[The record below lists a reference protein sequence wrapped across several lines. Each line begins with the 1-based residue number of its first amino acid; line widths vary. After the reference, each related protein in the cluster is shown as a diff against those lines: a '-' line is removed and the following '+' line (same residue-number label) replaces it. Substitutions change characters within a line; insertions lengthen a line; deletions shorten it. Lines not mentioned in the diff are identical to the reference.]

1 MFNIDANEKD
11 DGSLDDAVLVCR
23 GGSCLVKAFQNGS
36 GVTLD
41 ADGKLQNVSVTAAP
55 GRTLA
60 ELSATIR
67 HTRVGSTTV
76 GDIREAGGV
85 VIPDA
90 KGPINPFHCL
100 IHGITLIQAETL
112 FTPTVHNPNRP

>member
-1 MFNIDANEKD
+1 MFNIDANEID

-23 GGSCLVKAFQNGS
+23 GGSCLVKAFQNGI

-60 ELSATIR
+60 DLITTLR
-67 HTRVGSTTV
+67 HSSVGSTTV
-76 GDIREAGGV
+76 GDNRGAGGD

-100 IHGITLIQAETL
+100 IQGTTPIQAETL
-112 FTPTVHNPNRP
+112 FTPTVPNPNRP